1 MISHRLPVDVK
12 AGLVVLNEIALVD
25 EVLKVLTATRI
36 DLFIVRISLGWKSD
50 FWLVDVEETHGVA
63 ISHRTRLF
71 GVESV
76 IGRANHLV
84 TVLLIGKETFESSNF
99 NHFALVVVSLS
110 FFSEIRF

>member
-12 AGLVVLNEIALVD
+12 ASLVVLNEIALVD
-25 EVLKVLTATRI
+25 EVLKVFTATRI
-36 DLFIVRISLGWKSD
+36 DLFIVRISLGWQSD
-50 FWLVDVEETHGVA
+50 LWLVYVEETHGIA

-99 NHFALVVVSLS
+99 NHFVSLLLVCP
-110 FFSEIRF
+110 FFLR